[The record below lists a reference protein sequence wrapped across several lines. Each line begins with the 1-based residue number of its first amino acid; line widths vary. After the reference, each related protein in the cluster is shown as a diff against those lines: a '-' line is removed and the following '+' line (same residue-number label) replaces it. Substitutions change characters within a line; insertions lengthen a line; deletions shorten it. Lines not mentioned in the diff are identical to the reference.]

1 MSEKRPYGL
10 TEDDHLRL
18 TQARNTLR
26 LLDYLAAARN
36 QEAIEPE
43 LLSSAFWLLAE
54 QLDQVLS
61 SSEQAPAGRARA

>member
-1 MSEKRPYGL
+1 MP
-10 TEDDHLRL
+10 
-18 TQARNTLR
+18 
-26 LLDYLAAARN
+26 AAAHN

-54 QLDQVLS
+54 HLDQVLT